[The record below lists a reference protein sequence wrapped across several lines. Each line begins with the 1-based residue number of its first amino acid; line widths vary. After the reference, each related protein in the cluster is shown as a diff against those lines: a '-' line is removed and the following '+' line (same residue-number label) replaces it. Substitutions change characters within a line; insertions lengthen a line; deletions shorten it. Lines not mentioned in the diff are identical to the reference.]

1 MSPAQ
6 TFAKMQTRVFN
17 ACQAFTSLEVDP
29 PTFGHT
35 NAYDQRTA
43 YWTSPPEGCALPTSA
58 TDPER
63 PTATDRD
70 CAACRQSAGVRL
82 AVIQS
87 VCHPSPFL
95 SSTRLPLGV
104 ERT

>member
-35 NAYDQRTA
+35 NAYDQCTA
-43 YWTSPPEGCALPTSA
+43 YWTSPPEDALFLLPRPTRSAQPPRTETVRPVDSRRVCAL
-58 TDPER
+58 R
-63 PTATDRD
+63 
-70 CAACRQSAGVRL
+70 
-82 AVIQS
+82 
-87 VCHPSPFL
+87 
-95 SSTRLPLGV
+95 
-104 ERT
+104 